1 MKKNCIFLLLDSI
14 TYDVLNSNETTKTAR
29 NLFPNIYHLAKK
41 YNFQKCVSNSN
52 CTQFVLPSL
61 FSFTLPLDDGGYDYG
76 IKNKK
81 ISFMEILKK
90 EGYSTIIFSNCNQMG
105 ADNGYDR
112 GVDENI
118 NSFDYRLILEQKL
131 NRVILSKYRKNK
143 ENTNS
148 KIELI
153 ESYKKL
159 LNEIKT
165 KIINADTLI
174 WSRDL
179 RKINTNI
186 KNNIDL
192 EIDLINKKPEI
203 ILKKNT

>member
-14 TYDVLNSNETTKTAR
+14 TYDVLNSNETINRAR
-29 NLFPNIYHLAKK
+29 ILFPNIYNLAKK
-41 YNFQKCVSNSN
+41 YNYQKCISNSN

-90 EGYSTIIFSNCNQMG
+90 EGYSTAIFSNCNQMG

-131 NRVILSKYRKNK
+131 NRVILSKYRKIK
-143 ENTNS
+143 
-148 KIELI
+148 KIQ
-153 ESYKKL
+153 KVKL
-159 LNEIKT
+159 N
-165 KIINADTLI
+165 
-174 WSRDL
+174 
-179 RKINTNI
+179 
-186 KNNIDL
+186 
-192 EIDLINKKPEI
+192 
-203 ILKKNT
+203 